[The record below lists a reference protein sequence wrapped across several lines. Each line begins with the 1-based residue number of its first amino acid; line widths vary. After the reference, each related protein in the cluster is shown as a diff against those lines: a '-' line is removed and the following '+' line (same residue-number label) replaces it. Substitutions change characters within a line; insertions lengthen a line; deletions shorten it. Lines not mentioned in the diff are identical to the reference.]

1 VLLLLAGYVLVLPPV
16 FVLGPLAGLLAVSR
30 PSTPREWAWLAF
42 TGLVAAV
49 SLLPPGGVAGDFTRA
64 AGVLIAGAFVV
75 LSVWRP
81 SPVFHRAI
89 LATGA
94 GLVVTLAATAAMGAR
109 WPVVEQAV
117 ATQTREYF
125 QAQVRQ
131 ADSAGLSPSMVD
143 GFRRLTVEGPA
154 AAPFYPAGIALA
166 ALAGLVLAW
175 HCYRIVS
182 RRPVGPA
189 AAPLGEFRFSD
200 HAVWVPVAGLAVLLL
215 GRAELPLMGMPLGTW
230 AGNLLAVS
238 FVVYVARGLGVF
250 ASAARRTPRRVV
262 VVLGAVALLFWP
274 FAAGGLL
281 LLGLADSWVDF
292 RRRLA
297 APPTGGMNR

>member
-1 VLLLLAGYVLVLPPV
+1 MLLLVAGYVLVLPPI

-30 PSTPREWAWLAF
+30 PSTPREWMWLAF
-42 TGLVAAV
+42 AFAV
-49 SLLPPGGVAGDFTRA
+49 GVLSLLPPGGVAGDFTRA
-64 AGVLIAGAFVV
+64 AGVLISGAFVA
-75 LSVWRP
+75 LSLWRP
-81 SPVFHRAI
+81 APFFGRAI
-89 LATGA
+89 VATGA
-94 GLVVTLAATAAMGAR
+94 GLVATLVATAAMGAH
-109 WPVVEQAV
+109 WPAVEQAV
-117 ATQTREYF
+117 GGRTREFF
-125 QAQVRQ
+125 QAEAQK
-131 ADSAGLSPSMVD
+131 ADSLGLSAPVAD
-143 GFRRLTVEGPA
+143 AFRQLMVEGPA

-166 ALAGLVLAW
+166 ALAGLLVAW
-175 HCYRIVS
+175 HCYRLVS
-182 RRPVGPA
+182 RRPIGPP

-200 HAVWVPVAGLAVLLL
+200 HAVWVPLAALAVLLL

-230 AGNLLAVS
+230 ARNLLVVS
-238 FVVYVARGLGVF
+238 FVVYAVRGLGVF

>member
-1 VLLLLAGYVLVLPPV
+1 MLLLLTGYILVLPPI

-30 PSTPREWAWLAF
+30 PSTLREWIWLAF
-42 TGLVAAV
+42 AGLVAV
-49 SLLPPGGVAGDFTRA
+49 LSTLPPGGLSGDFTRA
-64 AGVLIAGAFVV
+64 AGVLVSGAFVA
-75 LSVWRP
+75 LSLWRP
-81 SPVFHRAI
+81 APVFRRAI
-89 LATGA
+89 AAVATG
-94 GLVVTLAATAAMGAR
+94 LVLTLAATAAMGTWWGGIER
-109 WPVVEQAV
+109 AV
-117 ATQTREYF
+117 GEQTREYF
-125 QAQVRQ
+125 QAQVQQ
-131 ADSAGLSPSMVD
+131 ADSLGLSPAMVD

-175 HCYRIVS
+175 RCYRLIA
-182 RRPVGPA
+182 RQPVGPA
-189 AAPLGEFRFSD
+189 AARLAEFRFSD
-200 HAVWVPVAGLAVLLL
+200 HAVCAPIAGLAVLLL
-215 GRAELPLMGMPLGTW
+215 GRHDLLVLGMPLGTW

-238 FVVYVARGLGVF
+238 FVVYVVRGVAVF

-262 VVLGAVALLFWP
+262 TVLGLVALLFWP